1 MWVLVSIL
9 IGLGSVGFIVLIF
22 GLMKAGRRADE
33 GEEKILEL
41 MNPPCSQS
49 KKAEEDKANS
59 MTSSHNLTK
68 IKLI

>member
-1 MWVLVSIL
+1 
-9 IGLGSVGFIVLIF
+9 
-22 GLMKAGRRADE
+22 MKAGRRADE

-49 KKAEEDKANS
+49 KKAEEDKVNS
-59 MTSSHNLTK
+59 ITSSRNLTK